1 MTPQSIIP
9 EVRTFIK
16 DADAT
21 AYRNLD
27 ADIVAA
33 VNRAVKRIAG
43 LRPDLFTSITT
54 LAPVVGIVQTVPNFG
69 RIVEVFGITSGVAL
83 TEASRE
89 LLDALA
95 PTWRM
100 ATPGPAV
107 NWMRHPRDPNKFL
120 LSPPSDGLGSLD
132 VEYTV
137 APATYALTDTIP
149 LQETHQPTVVDM
161 TVAEIEWAD
170 DENVLN
176 QRAAEFYKRAAATL
190 QAGLQ
195 LRSLTDEEN
204 AGLKGAL
211 D

>member
-16 DADAT
+16 DADAVSF
-21 AYRNLD
+21 RNQD
-27 ADIVAA
+27 ADITVAI
-33 VNRAVKRIAG
+33 NRAVKRIAG
-43 LRPDLFTSITT
+43 LRPDLFTLITT
-54 LAPVVGIVQTVPNFG
+54 LAPVAGIVQTVPLFG
-69 RIVEVFGITSGVAL
+69 RIVEVFGITGGIAL

-120 LSPPSDGLGSLD
+120 VSPPSDAVGTLD

-137 APATYALTDTIP
+137 SPATYALTDTIP
-149 LQETHQPTVVDM
+149 LQETYQPIVVDM

-170 DENVLN
+170 DENVLS
-176 QRAAEFYKRAAATL
+176 QRASEFYKRAAAAL
-190 QAGLQ
+190 QMGLQ
-195 LRSLTDEEN
+195 LRSLTDEED
-204 AGLKGAL
+204 AGMKGAL